1 MTEIQT
7 LSQIEFTIVEQ
18 LQFPLGN
25 GEEAMFKG
33 CRSIGLGVSNVDQPQ
48 V

>member
-7 LSQIEFTIVEQ
+7 RFLIEFTIVEQ
-18 LQFPLGN
+18 LQFLLGN

-33 CRSIGLGVSNVDQPQ
+33 FRSISLGVSNVDQPQ